1 MSGILQQINSPD
13 DIKKLSKKELYAL
26 PKELRKFLLKNVSK
40 TGGHVASNLG
50 VVELTIALEY
60 CFNLPKDKIVWDVG
74 HQTYIHKILT
84 GRRDEFHTLRQ
95 LDGISGF
102 PKPHESPCD
111 PFATG
116 HSATSISAAFG
127 LAKARDLKH
136 EHYSVL
142 AVIGDGSITGGL
154 AYEALNHAGR
164 ENTDLIVILN
174 DNEMSIDTNVGALS
188 EYLSKLRVSD
198 GYQEMKNKIRQ
209 VKNVPGVG
217 EATYQ
222 FLDRVKDSA
231 KSVLIKESGL
241 FEALGFRYIGPVNGH
256 DLDSLINV
264 FTQVKKMHGPILIHV
279 KTVKGKGYG
288 PAEKDPSGFHGT
300 GSFDLKTGA
309 PVGKSGK
316 PDYSAVFGR
325 KLLSL
330 AKKDSRICAITAAM
344 ASGTGLSP
352 FRQELP
358 DRFFDVAIA
367 EQHGVTFSAALAAG
381 GMLPVFAV
389 YSTFLQRGYDELV
402 HDACLENLHA
412 IFAIDRAGVVGSDGE
427 THQGIFDLSYLS
439 HLPNMTILSPKN
451 GKELEEMLEFAIY
464 HVDGPVAVRYPR
476 GTASEEFSD
485 KQEPLS
491 LGKAEVLQE
500 GEKIAILAEG
510 HMCSEAVK
518 AAKILEEKGY
528 HPMVVNMRFIKPL
541 DLDLLRK
548 LAEDGLEIFTVE
560 DNLRAGGL
568 GSKVLEAYSDM
579 ELLVKVHNFG
589 FPDRFIEHGTQAQ
602 LLARYGL
609 DGAGIAARMEKILEE
624 K

>member
-1 MSGILQQINSPD
+1 MLEKINSPQD
-13 DIKKLSKKELYAL
+13 LKKLTLEEKT
-26 PKELRKFLLKNVSK
+26 LLAQEIREYILDIVSK
-40 TGGHVASNLG
+40 NGGHLASNLG
-50 VVELTIALEY
+50 VVELTIALHSV
-60 CFNLPKDKIVWDVG
+60 FDVPKDKIVWDVG

-264 FTQVKKMHGPILIHV
+264 FTQVKKMYIGQNLM
-279 KTVKGKGYG
+279 
-288 PAEKDPSGFHGT
+288 
-300 GSFDLKTGA
+300 
-309 PVGKSGK
+309 
-316 PDYSAVFGR
+316 
-325 KLLSL
+325 
-330 AKKDSRICAITAAM
+330 ITW
-344 ASGTGLSP
+344 
-352 FRQELP
+352 
-358 DRFFDVAIA
+358 
-367 EQHGVTFSAALAAG
+367 
-381 GMLPVFAV
+381 
-389 YSTFLQRGYDELV
+389 
-402 HDACLENLHA
+402 
-412 IFAIDRAGVVGSDGE
+412 
-427 THQGIFDLSYLS
+427 
-439 HLPNMTILSPKN
+439 K
-451 GKELEEMLEFAIY
+451 
-464 HVDGPVAVRYPR
+464 
-476 GTASEEFSD
+476 
-485 KQEPLS
+485 
-491 LGKAEVLQE
+491 
-500 GEKIAILAEG
+500 
-510 HMCSEAVK
+510 
-518 AAKILEEKGY
+518 
-528 HPMVVNMRFIKPL
+528 
-541 DLDLLRK
+541 
-548 LAEDGLEIFTVE
+548 
-560 DNLRAGGL
+560 
-568 GSKVLEAYSDM
+568 
-579 ELLVKVHNFG
+579 
-589 FPDRFIEHGTQAQ
+589 
-602 LLARYGL
+602 
-609 DGAGIAARMEKILEE
+609 
-624 K
+624 